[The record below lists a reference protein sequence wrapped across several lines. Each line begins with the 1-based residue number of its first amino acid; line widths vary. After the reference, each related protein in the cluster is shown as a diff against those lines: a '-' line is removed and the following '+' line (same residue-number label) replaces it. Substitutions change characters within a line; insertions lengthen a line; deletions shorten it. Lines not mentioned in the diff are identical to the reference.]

1 MVTLLKKALV
11 VVLAATGLLWLPFD
25 LSNYNDPQHKLP
37 VSWYFIGLGAIFLC
51 VCIWLLFNRRRFSH
65 HFKQQGVTF
74 TVAIGDIF
82 AFGDGAA
89 ISFSDTFDTEVS
101 GELISKHS
109 LQAIFTKRVYAD
121 DVKALDK
128 DIKQEL
134 RKSKAVANKDVSK
147 RIGKTDRYP
156 LGTVLHVGRNGKSYY
171 LVAVSKMG
179 SDGRAQSTQ
188 QTFHESLCNLWTCI
202 ENTADNETISIPV
215 IGTGK
220 ARLYTDFE
228 LALKEIILSAYSY
241 SRITRRPTSH
251 LRFVISKQD
260 AKRVDM
266 LKLKDFVKS
275 LDTTSEPSN

>member
-1 MVTLLKKALV
+1 MITLLRKALV
-11 VVLAATGLLWLPFD
+11 WVLAATGILWLPFD
-25 LSNYNDPQHKLP
+25 ISYYSDPQHRLP
-37 VSWYFIGLGAIFLC
+37 VSGYFIGLGVILLC
-51 VCIWLLFNRRRFSH
+51 TTVWLLLSRKKFSH
-65 HFKQQGVTF
+65 HFQRQGLTF

-101 GELISKHS
+101 SQLISKHS
-109 LQAIFTKRVYAD
+109 LQAIFTKRVYGD
-121 DVKALDK
+121 DVKTLDK
-128 DIKQEL
+128 DIKQAL
-134 RKSKAVANKDVSK
+134 RQSKAVATKDVSK

-156 LGTVLHVGRNGKSYY
+156 LGTVLHVGKNGKSYY
-171 LVAVSKMG
+171 LIAVSKMG

-202 ENTADNETISIPV
+202 ENTSDNETISIPV

-241 SRITRRPTSH
+241 SRITRRPTIH
-251 LRFVISKQD
+251 LRFVITKQD
-260 AKRVDM
+260 AKHVDM

-275 LDTTSEPSN
+275 LDTVAEPSK